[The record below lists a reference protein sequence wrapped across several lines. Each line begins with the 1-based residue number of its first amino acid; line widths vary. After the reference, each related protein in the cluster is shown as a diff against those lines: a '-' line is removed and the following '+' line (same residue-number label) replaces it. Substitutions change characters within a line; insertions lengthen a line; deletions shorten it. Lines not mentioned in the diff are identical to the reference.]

1 MLTVEKAVLKILLTF
16 AILSVICCAFWQLGW
31 LTSANEAAILFAIT
45 GGVIAID
52 LAWTFLRKKI
62 QNRT

>member
-1 MLTVEKAVLKILLTF
+1 MKKAVLKILLTF
-16 AILSVICCAFWQLGW
+16 AILSAICCAFWQLRW

-52 LAWTFLRKKI
+52 RKRSITTRISKVE
-62 QNRT
+62 

>member
-1 MLTVEKAVLKILLTF
+1 MLTVKKAVLKILLTF
-16 AILSVICCAFWQLGW
+16 AILSAICCAFWQLGW
-31 LTSANEAAILFAIT
+31 LTSASEAAILFAIT

-52 LAWTFLRKKI
+52 FAWTFLRKKI

>member
-1 MLTVEKAVLKILLTF
+1 MLTVKKAVSKILLTF
-16 AILSVICCAFWQLGW
+16 AILSVICCAFWQLRW

>member
-1 MLTVEKAVLKILLTF
+1 MKKAVLKILLTF
-16 AILSVICCAFWQLGW
+16 AILSAICCAFWQLRW
-31 LTSANEAAILFAIT
+31 LTSASEAAILFAIT

>member
-1 MLTVEKAVLKILLTF
+1 MLTVKKAVLKILLTF
-16 AILSVICCAFWQLGW
+16 AILSAICCAFWQLRW
-31 LTSANEAAILFAIT
+31 LTSASEAAILFAIT

-52 LAWTFLRKKI
+52 FAWTFLRKKI

>member
-1 MLTVEKAVLKILLTF
+1 MKKTVSKILLTF
-16 AILSVICCAFWQLGW
+16 AILSVICCAFWQLRW
-31 LTSANEAAILFAIT
+31 LTSANETSILFAIT

-52 LAWTFLRKKI
+52 FAWTFLRKKI

>member
-1 MLTVEKAVLKILLTF
+1 MRTVKKAVSKILLTF
-16 AILSVICCAFWQLGW
+16 AILSMICCAFWQFRW

-52 LAWTFLRKKI
+52 LAWSFLKKNI
-62 QNRT
+62 RN

>member
-1 MLTVEKAVLKILLTF
+1 MRTVKKTVLKILLTF
-16 AILSVICCAFWQLGW
+16 AILSVICCAFWQLRW
-31 LTSANEAAILFAIT
+31 MTSASEVATLFAIT

>member
-1 MLTVEKAVLKILLTF
+1 MLTVKKTFSKILLTF
-16 AILSVICCAFWQLGW
+16 AILSMICCAFWQLGW

>member
-1 MLTVEKAVLKILLTF
+1 MRTVKKTVSKILLTF

-31 LTSANEAAILFAIT
+31 LTSASEAAALFAIT

-52 LAWTFLRKKI
+52 LAWTFLRKRI
-62 QNRT
+62 QRRT

>member
-16 AILSVICCAFWQLGW
+16 AILSVICCAFWQLRW
-31 LTSANEAAILFAIT
+31 LTSASEAAILFAIT

-52 LAWTFLRKKI
+52 FAWTFLRKKI

>member
-1 MLTVEKAVLKILLTF
+1 MLTVKKAVLKILLTF
-16 AILSVICCAFWQLGW
+16 AILSVICLAFWQLRW
-31 LTSANEAAILFAIT
+31 LTSASEAAALFAIT

>member
-1 MLTVEKAVLKILLTF
+1 MKKAVLKILLTF
-16 AILSVICCAFWQLGW
+16 AILSVICCAFWQLRW
-31 LTSANEAAILFAIT
+31 LTSASEAAALFAIT

>member
-1 MLTVEKAVLKILLTF
+1 MKKAVLKILLTF
-16 AILSVICCAFWQLGW
+16 AILSVICCAFWQLRW
-31 LTSANEAAILFAIT
+31 LTSASEAAIMFAIT